1 MVFIGENM
9 NRKNLLFAFAIAA
22 LCVFS
27 GCQSKKTEKLTP
39 LELMKRNRI
48 EEAKA
53 GFVWDADINETDENG
68 NTVLHLAAKMY
79 PADPELITYYLFK
92 GADPELKNLEG
103 DTPLHVAIKNGSIA
117 AAQAIVAVN
126 AETLFSRDSDY
137 VTALDLGL
145 STDESYYEAF
155 ITTKAGEVRDT
166 DGQTIV
172 HYFVKTKNLAA
183 IKYCVKKGLPLSV
196 KDNTGLTPLD
206 VAFNSIEDLPSVEI
220 IAELIMGGAEEVNTE
235 YDYFQQAIQARNI
248 NTRFDDGQTCLHI
261 ASIMGHTYIAE
272 YLLENGADTT
282 VQDSSGATPLHEAV
296 RYGHTD
302 ILRLLLS
309 CNANP
314 DARDNLGKT
323 PIMLIMP
330 REKTSEVYTLLVRYR
345 ADLNQKD
352 MYGDTVLHTAAML
365 NVDTDTISILTNNG
379 ADVNAR
385 NKEGV
390 TPLAIAIQKGDVLTA
405 RLLAARGANI
415 HTQDTHGQSPLTLAL
430 ASETEMTEAVIN
442 SVNVLSQDSDGN
454 TPLHIAIITDA
465 SLSKI
470 QYIVSLMDDVNTRN
484 RNGNSALF
492 LATLKNRQKV
502 GELLLAK
509 NADIF
514 SANTNNNSPLRL
526 ALRYGGTVQE
536 WIITSRSINAKDG
549 SGNSV
554 LHYAAEW
561 QYSKAIENLLAK
573 GADIHA
579 RNANGETPLFSA
591 AKTDNPEIIQLIV
604 NGGADVNARDN
615 LGSSA
620 IHMAVRWDAAK
631 SIKKL
636 ISLGLNVNVQ
646 NSSGKSPL
654 SDAVVAGKYE
664 IARLLLQNGA
674 DVNCSDTNGVTPIM
688 DAIRANSP
696 ETVAL
701 LLDYGANP
709 NMQEVNGQNAYHEA
723 AYMGDIKVIRMVRA
737 AGGNPMSRDRSGKTP
752 FSIALTKD
760 EYVIKEILGSSHM
773 ITDSDGNTP
782 MHVVV
787 TSKGSLKVMKMLI
800 EEGYPIDT
808 RNADGYTPLAYAIEA
823 EDMNAALVLLENG
836 ANPFQMIDKKG
847 RNGVTIALEKN
858 NLELI
863 GNIVRYAGKMTDV
876 QGNTILHYAAR
887 MSNEGTVQKLLSF
900 GLDKTIK
907 NVSGDTAFTIATRW
921 RRTNIANLLK

>member
-1 MVFIGENM
+1 M
-9 NRKNLLFAFAIAA
+9 NKKNLFIAFAISAA
-22 LCVFS
+22 CIFS
-27 GCQSKKTEKLTP
+27 ACKSTKTPEKLTP
-39 LELMKRNRI
+39 LELLKRNRVD
-48 EEAKA
+48 EAKA
-53 GFVWDADINETDENG
+53 GFVWDADINAVDENG
-68 NTVLHLAAKMY
+68 NTVLHLAAKMND
-79 PADPELITYYLFK
+79 AELVTYFLFK
-92 GADPELKNLEG
+92 GADSELKNYES
-103 DTPLHVAIKNGSIA
+103 DTPLHVAVKNGSVA
-117 AAQAIVAVN
+117 AAQAIVAVD
-126 AETLFSRDSDY
+126 ASSLFSRDIDNT
-137 VTALDLGL
+137 TALDLGL
-145 STDESYYEAF
+145 SIDESYYDAF

-172 HYFVKTKNLAA
+172 HYFVRTKNLTA
-183 IKYCVKKGLPLSV
+183 IQYCVKKGLPLSV
-196 KDNTGLTPLD
+196 KDNSGLTPLD
-206 VAFNSIEDLPSVEI
+206 VAFKNIEDVTSVEI
-220 IAELIMGGAEEVNTE
+220 AAELIMGGAEEVDTP
-235 YDYFQQAIQARNI
+235 YDYFQQAIAARNV
-248 NTRFDDGQTCLHI
+248 NTRFDDGQTSLHI
-261 ASIMGHTYIAE
+261 ASIMGHAPVVE
-272 YLLENGADTT
+272 YLLDNGADTA
-282 VQDSSGATPLHEAV
+282 VQDSSGATPLHESV
-296 RYGHTD
+296 RYGNVE
-302 ILRLLLS
+302 IIRLLLNF
-309 CNANP
+309 NADP

-330 REKTSEVYTLLVRYR
+330 REKTAEVYTLLVRYR

-390 TPLAIAIQKGDVLTA
+390 TPLAIAIQKGDVQTA
-405 RLLAARGANI
+405 RLLSARGANI

-430 ASETEMTEAVIN
+430 ASEPEMTEAVIN
-442 SVNVLSQDSDGN
+442 SINVMSQDSDGN

-465 SLSKI
+465 SLTKI

-514 SANTNNNSPLRL
+514 SANTNNNSPVRL

-536 WIITSRSINAKDG
+536 WIITSRTINSKDG

-561 QYSKAIENLLAK
+561 QYAKAIESVLAK

-579 RNANGETPLFSA
+579 KNANGETPLFSA
-591 AKTDNPEIIQLIV
+591 AKTNNPEIIQLIV
-604 NGGADVNARDN
+604 NGGADLNARDN

-620 IHMAVRWDAAK
+620 LHMAVRWDADK
-631 SIKKL
+631 SVRKL
-636 ISLGLNVNVQ
+636 ISLGLNINVQ

-664 IARLLLQNGA
+664 IARLLLQHGA
-674 DVNCSDTNGVTPIM
+674 DVNSIDTNGVTPIM
-688 DAIRANSP
+688 DAIRANSA

-701 LLDYGANP
+701 LLEYGANP

-723 AYMGDIKVIRMVRA
+723 AYMGDIEIIRMVRN
-737 AGGNPMSRDRSGKTP
+737 AGGNPMARDRSGKTP
-752 FSIALTKD
+752 FSISLNKD
-760 EYVIKEILGSSHM
+760 EQVIKEILGKSYT

-782 MHVVV
+782 LHVVV
-787 TSKGSLKVMKMLI
+787 TSKGALKIMKMLI
-800 EEGYPIDT
+800 EEGYPLDT

-823 EDMNAALVLLENG
+823 DDMNAALVLLENG

-858 NLELI
+858 NLEMI
-863 GNIVRYAGKMTDV
+863 GNIVKYAGRMTDV

-887 MSNEGTVQKLLSF
+887 LSSEATMQKLLAF
-900 GLDKTIK
+900 GLDKSIK

-921 RRTNIANLLK
+921 RRTAIANLLK

>member
-1 MVFIGENM
+1 M
-9 NRKNLLFAFAIAA
+9 NKKNLIFAFALTA

-27 GCQSKKTEKLTP
+27 GCQSKKAEKLTP
-39 LELMKRNRI
+39 LELMKQNRI
-48 EEAKA
+48 DEAKA
-53 GFVWDADINETDENG
+53 GFVWEADINAVDENG
-68 NTVLHLAAKMY
+68 NTVLHLAAKRI
-79 PADPELITYYLFK
+79 PSDPDLITYYLFK
-92 GADPELKNLEG
+92 GADPELKNYDG
-103 DTPLHVAIKNGSIA
+103 DTPLHVAIKNGSFA

-126 AETLFSRDSDY
+126 ASSLFSRDSDY
-137 VTALDLGL
+137 TTALDLGL
-145 STDESYYEAF
+145 FTDEAYYDAF
-155 ITTKAGEVRDT
+155 ITTKAGEIRDT

-172 HYFVKTKNLAA
+172 HYFVRTKNLKA
-183 IKYCVKKGLPLSV
+183 IQYCVKKGLALSV

-206 VAFNSIEDLPSVEI
+206 VAFKSLDDLTSVEI
-220 IAELIMGGAEEVNTE
+220 AAELIMGGAEDVDSE
-235 YDYFQQAIQARNI
+235 YDYFQQAVQTRNL

-261 ASIMGHTYIAE
+261 ASIMGHTPIVE
-272 YLLENGADTT
+272 YLLENSADTM

-296 RYGHTD
+296 RYGNVE
-302 ILRLLLS
+302 IIRLLLNF
-309 CNANP
+309 NANP

-330 REKTSEVYTLLVRYR
+330 REKTSEVYNLFIRYR

-365 NVDTDTISILTNNG
+365 NVDTDTISILTNSG

-390 TPLAIAIQKGDVLTA
+390 TPLAIAIQKGDVMTA

-430 ASETEMTEAVIN
+430 AADNEMTEAVIN

-454 TPLHIAIITDA
+454 TPLHIAIITDSNLA
-465 SLSKI
+465 KI
-470 QYIVSLMDDVNTRN
+470 QYIVSLMDDVNVRN

-536 WIITSRSINAKDG
+536 WIITSKTINAKDG

-561 QYSKAIENLLAK
+561 QYSKALESLMAK
-573 GADIHA
+573 GADINA
-579 RNANGETPLFSA
+579 RNANGETVLFSA
-591 AKTDNPEIIQLIV
+591 AKTNNPDIIQLV
-604 NGGADVNARDN
+604 ANGGVDINARDN

-620 IHMAVRWDAAK
+620 LHMAVRWDAIN
-631 SIKKL
+631 SIRKL
-636 ISLGLNVNVQ
+636 LALGSNVNAQ

-654 SDAVVAGKYE
+654 SDAVVAGKHE

-674 DVNCSDTNGVTPIM
+674 DVNSSDTNGVTPIM

-723 AYMGDIKVIRMVRA
+723 AYMGDINIIRMVRK
-737 AGGNPMSRDRSGKTP
+737 AGGNPMSRDRSGNTP
-752 FSIALTKD
+752 FSISLKKD
-760 EYVIKEILGSSHM
+760 ESVIKEILGTSYT

-782 MHVVV
+782 LHVVV
-787 TSKGSLKVMKMLI
+787 TSKGPLKIMKMLI
-800 EEGYPIDT
+800 EEGYPLDT
-808 RNADGYTPLAYAIEA
+808 RNAAGYTPLAYAIEA
-823 EDMNAALVLLENG
+823 EDMNAALVLLEKG
-836 ANPFQMIDKKG
+836 ANPFLMIDKKG

-858 NLELI
+858 NMELI
-863 GNIVRYAGKMTDV
+863 GNIVRYSGQMTDV

-887 MSNEGTVQKLLSF
+887 LSNEATVQKLLAF
-900 GLDKTIK
+900 GLDKTVK

-921 RRTNIANLLK
+921 RRTTIANLLK